1 MNNPMT
7 IADLQTK
14 LQNTKDV
21 SGFLREIIT
30 PEMLASLTAVQSSP
44 VQIPER
50 KGPGRGRWR
59 RKPLEETTVEQVAPS
74 IPPSLLPL
82 PSPQKKTKLT
92 TRKYD
97 TVDDPMEEKIIALY
111 ARGLTT
117 RDICAY
123 LHDIDGVTL
132 VQEKISAI
140 TDKVLPLVREWQVRP
155 LARLYPILYLDGVHF
170 KVRDSGKIVNRCAYV
185 LLGIN
190 EDGCKEILGI
200 WIGAAEGAKFWM
212 QVLTEIKNRGVE
224 DVLLCCIDGLKGF
237 SDAIK
242 AVFPDALIQQCIVH
256 QIRHTVKFIPHKH
269 RKAFCE
275 DLKKIY
281 AAPTE
286 EAGLAEVDE
295 VKKAWPQFALSLKS
309 WEVKWPE
316 LATCFQYPEQLRHI
330 IYTNNAIEN
339 LNRQFRKVT
348 KTSQVF
354 PHDDALQKL
363 LWLAQHDISRQWTA
377 PVRFWGEIMT
387 QLSILF
393 PEKIAL

>member
-1 MNNPMT
+1 MNPTLT

-14 LQNTKDV
+14 LKNTNDV
-21 SGFLREIIT
+21 TGFLREIIT
-30 PEMLASLTAVQSSP
+30 PEMLAKLSTEQ
-44 VQIPER
+44 EGEK
-50 KGPGRGRWR
+50 KGIGRGRWR
-59 RKPLEETTVEQVAPS
+59 RKALSEETTQEAPTA
-74 IPPSLLPL
+74 PAPKKKLSL
-82 PSPQKKTKLT
+82 S
-92 TRKYD
+92 TRKYE
-97 TVDDPMEEKIIALY
+97 TVDDPLEEKIIALY

-123 LHDIDGVTL
+123 LRDIDGISM
-132 VQEKISAI
+132 VQEKISSI

-190 EDGCKEILGI
+190 EEGYKELLGI
-200 WIGAAEGAKFWM
+200 WIGATEGSKFWM

-242 AVFPDALIQQCIVH
+242 TIFPEAIIQQCIVH
-256 QIRHTVKFIPHKH
+256 QIRHTVKFVSHKH

-281 AAPTE
+281 MAPSE
-286 EAGLAEVDE
+286 EAGLDALQE
-295 VKKAWPQFALSLKS
+295 VKRAWPQFALSLRS
-309 WEVKWPE
+309 WETKWAE
-316 LATCFQYPEQLRHI
+316 LATFFQYPEQLRHI

-363 LWLAQHDISRQWTA
+363 LWLAQYDISRQWTF
-377 PVRFWGEIMT
+377 PIHRWGEVLT
-387 QLSILF
+387 QLAILF